1 MRRVSTIRPFP
12 LVCAYLAVAS
22 LALVPACSAQ
32 ATNAAQNLTVPAG
45 FTILTIAHVPR
56 ARELAALP
64 NGDLIA
70 GTESSDVY
78 IVPNAETNPAGEP
91 HVLTTIPDDRAA
103 GVAFSAERGELYIAG
118 EHGVYAMAY
127 RPGGAPGGLRLI
139 AHVRTGPV
147 APNSDGDIHK
157 TTSVVEAGG
166 ILYVSVGSS
175 CNSCIEVD
183 PTRASIL
190 RVPVSGGNPVK
201 RATRIR
207 NAIALTINPATGSLW
222 AGNAGQDSLP
232 FGHPYEFLDDVTSHV
247 GVADYGWPECE
258 ENRRPY
264 APGADCTATVEPLV
278 VLPAYSTIIGATFYP
293 ENQTGRYAFPKRYR
307 GWLFATAH
315 GSWHTAPSGGYAAP
329 PQVVAVP
336 MNGDRP
342 LTPVDWQNPHTQWQT
357 FVGGFQPGAADR
369 VGRPT
374 GIAVGSQGSL
384 FVADDLAGAIYRIR
398 PKGRT
403 P

>member
-1 MRRVSTIRPFP
+1 MRRVNTIRPSP
-12 LVCAYLAVAS
+12 LVCACLAAAS
-22 LALVPACSAQ
+22 LTLAPACSAQ
-32 ATNAAQNLTVPAG
+32 ATNAAESLTVPAG

-64 NGDLIA
+64 NGDLVV
-70 GTESSDVY
+70 GSESSDVY
-78 IVPNAETNPAGEP
+78 IVPNAEASTAGQP

-127 RPGGAPGGLRLI
+127 RPRGAPGGLRLI
-139 AHVRTGPV
+139 ARVRTGPV
-147 APNSDGDIHK
+147 APDSDGDIHK

-166 ILYVSVGSS
+166 VLYVSVGSS
-175 CNSCIEVD
+175 CNACTEAD

-207 NAIALTINPATGSLW
+207 NAIALTINPSTGSLW
-222 AGNAGQDSLP
+222 AGNAGQDNLP
-232 FGHPYEFLDDVTSHV
+232 LGHPYEFLDDVTSHV
-247 GVADYGWPECE
+247 GVADYGWPQCE

-264 APGADCTATVEPLV
+264 APGADCTAVIEPLV

-315 GSWHTAPSGGYAAP
+315 GSWHTAPSGGYAAE

-342 LTPVDWQNPHTQWQT
+342 LTPVNWQNPHTQWQT
-357 FVGGFQPGAADR
+357 FVGGFQPGATER
-369 VGRPT
+369 IGRPT

>member
-1 MRRVSTIRPFP
+1 MRRVSKIRPFP
-12 LVCAYLAVAS
+12 LCACVALVF
-22 LALVPACSAQ
+22 LALAPACSAQ
-32 ATNAAQNLTVPAG
+32 VTNAAQNLTVPAG

-64 NGDLIA
+64 NGDLIV

-78 IVPNAETNPAGEP
+78 IVPNAEANPAGQP
-91 HVLTTIPDDRAA
+91 RVFTTIPDDRAA
-103 GVAFSAERGELYIAG
+103 GVAFSTERGELYIAG

-127 RPGGAPGGLRLI
+127 RPGDAPGGLRLI

-147 APNSDGDIHK
+147 APDSDGDIHK

-166 ILYVSVGSS
+166 VLYISVGSS
-175 CNSCIEVD
+175 CNSCTEAD

-190 RVPVSGGNPVK
+190 RAPVSGGNLVK

-207 NAIALTINPATGSLW
+207 NAIALAVNPATGSLW
-222 AGNAGQDSLP
+222 AGNAGQDNLP

-258 ENRRPY
+258 ENRHPY
-264 APGADCTATVEPLV
+264 APGADCAATVEPLV
-278 VLPAYSTIIGATFYP
+278 VLPAYSTIIGAIFYP
-293 ENQTGRYAFPKRYR
+293 QNQTGRYAFPKRYR

-315 GSWHTAPSGGYAAP
+315 GSWHTAPSGGYAAA

-342 LTPVDWQNPHTQWQT
+342 VTPVDWGNPHTQWQT
-357 FVGGFQPGAADR
+357 FVGGFQPGAQER
-369 VGRPT
+369 TGRPT
-374 GIAVGSQGSL
+374 GIAVGVQGSL
-384 FVADDLAGAIYRIR
+384 FVADDLADAIYRIR

>member
-1 MRRVSTIRPFP
+1 MIRPFP
-12 LVCAYLAVAS
+12 LVCVAVAS
-22 LALVPACSAQ
+22 LALAPACSAQ

-45 FTILTIAHVPR
+45 FTILTIAHVPQ

-64 NGDLIA
+64 NGDLIV

-78 IVPNAETNPAGEP
+78 IVPNAEANPAGRP
-91 HVLTTIPDDRAA
+91 RVFTTIPDDRAA
-103 GVAFSAERGELYIAG
+103 GVAFSADRAELYIAG

-127 RPGGAPGGLRLI
+127 RPGGAPGSLRLI

-147 APNSDGDIHK
+147 APDSDGDIHK

-175 CNSCIEVD
+175 CNSCTEAD

-190 RVPVSGGNPVK
+190 RVPVSGGSLVK

-207 NAIALTINPATGSLW
+207 NAIALAVNPSTGALW
-222 AGNAGQDSLP
+222 AGNAGQDNLP

-247 GVADYGWPECE
+247 GIADYGWPECE

-264 APGADCTATVEPLV
+264 APGADCAATVEPLV

-293 ENQTGRYAFPKRYR
+293 ENQTGRYAFPKRYH

-315 GSWHTAPSGGYAAP
+315 GSWHTAPSGGYAAA
-329 PQVVAVP
+329 PQVVVVP
-336 MNGDRP
+336 MTGDRP
-342 LTPVDWQNPHTQWQT
+342 LTPVDWQNPQTQWRT
-357 FVGGFQPGAADR
+357 FVGGFQPSSLER
-369 VGRPT
+369 IGRPT
-374 GIAVGSQGSL
+374 GIAIGAQGSL
-384 FVADDLAGAIYRIR
+384 FVADDLANAIYRIR